1 MYLVHMTCVACCR
14 ADKVKAEVLKTKV
27 EISLLKAAPNVSWRS
42 LEKGAAG
49 PAAAGVAA
57 AAAPEQQQ
65 GPPRAYPSS
74 KPTRDW
80 GKVEGTAALCTACMR
95 YLCCCGMPCFAW
107 IMLLHV
113 GWLSRL
119 LCSGSAAA

>member
-1 MYLVHMTCVACCR
+1 
-14 ADKVKAEVLKTKV
+14 VLKTKV
-27 EISLLKAAPNVSWRS
+27 EISLLKAQPTVAWRS

-57 AAAPEQQQ
+57 AAVAPEQQQ

-80 GKVEGTAALCTACMR
+80 GKVEGGARCTALYVLR
-95 YLCCCGMPCFAW
+95 CGVW
-107 IMLLHV
+107 LLMH
-113 GWLSRL
+113 G
-119 LCSGSAAA
+119 GAAHQLAVEMA

>member
-1 MYLVHMTCVACCR
+1 LAQNLPCGLAA

-27 EISLLKAAPNVSWRS
+27 EVSLLKGKPALSWRS

-57 AAAPEQQQ
+57 AAVAPEQ

-80 GKVEGTAALCTACMR
+80 GKVEGR
-95 YLCCCGMPCFAW
+95 F
-107 IMLLHV
+107 
-113 GWLSRL
+113 
-119 LCSGSAAA
+119 